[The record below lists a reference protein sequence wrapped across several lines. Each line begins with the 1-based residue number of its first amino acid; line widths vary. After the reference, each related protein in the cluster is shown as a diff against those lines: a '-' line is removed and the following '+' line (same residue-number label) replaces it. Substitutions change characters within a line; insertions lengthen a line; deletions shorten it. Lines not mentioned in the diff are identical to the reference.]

1 MQQIFWILFV
11 FFPHFL
17 WASSWSETNQKLLDK
32 IISDSPASHENFG
45 IWIQHKGEIVSVN
58 PSQLFVPASLSKI
71 PTALTFLDQFTM
83 DQRFLTWI
91 YKTGTIKDGVL
102 KGDLYLKGGGDPT
115 LVTESLW
122 LMLNELKR
130 SDIKKIQGQV
140 YVDESYFD
148 TNYYSD
154 GRQTKRVDRAYDAPV
169 SGLSF
174 NWNSLSIYVR
184 PGAKSGEAA
193 RVYVD
198 PELPSI
204 QIVNKAKTVAGN
216 KNKLQVERKLNG
228 NKMVVTVTGQIGVS
242 SKEKDF
248 YKSVGDAALWTG
260 ESFVHFMKQAG
271 IHYDGDIK
279 KRKVPD
285 QAIQLVEFKGWE
297 IPRVVAAL
305 AKFSNNFVA
314 EMITKHLGK
323 NKGEPGHIDKGLRKI
338 ASYLKSQGWSA
349 DEYQF
354 ENPSGFTNN
363 NKMRA
368 DRLGELLVK
377 AQDQFQLYPEFLSSL
392 PISGVDG
399 TLEKRLNHTMKNK
412 VRAKTGYLSGVVSL
426 AGYIK
431 PLKGQE
437 PVTFVLIYNGPSKH
451 DWLVRDL
458 FDKIVWRLHQNS

>member
-1 MQQIFWILFV
+1 MSKIIWILYL
-11 FFPHFL
+11 FFPHFI
-17 WASSWSETNQKLLDK
+17 WAASWSDVNKKIVDN
-32 IISDSPASHENFG
+32 IISDSSASKENFG
-45 IWIQHKGEIVSVN
+45 IWIQHKGEVVELNSN
-58 PSQLFVPASLSKI
+58 QLFIPASLSKI
-71 PTALTFLDQFTM
+71 PTALAFLDQFTM

-91 YKTGTIKDGVL
+91 YKTGTIKDGIL
-102 KGDLYLKGGGDPT
+102 NGDLYLKGGGDPT
-115 LVTESLW
+115 LVSESIW

-130 SDIKKIQGQV
+130 SDIKQVNGQV

-148 TNYYSD
+148 TDYYSE
-154 GRQTKRVDRAYDAPV
+154 GRQAKRVDRAYDAPV

-184 PGAKSGEAA
+184 PGDKSGEAA

-204 QIVNKAKTVAGN
+204 QIVNKAKTVRGS
-216 KNKLQVERKLNG
+216 KNKLQVDRKLNG
-228 NKMVVTVTGQIGVS
+228 TKMIVTVTGQIGVH

-260 ESFVHFMKQAG
+260 ESFIHFMKQTGIQYSGDVKKKQVPAG
-271 IHYDGDIK
+271 A
-279 KRKVPD
+279 
-285 QAIQLVEFKGWE
+285 QMLVEFKGWE
-297 IPRVVAAL
+297 LPRVVAAL
-305 AKFSNNFVA
+305 SKFSNNFVA

-323 NKGEPGHIDKGLRKI
+323 NKGEPAHIEMGLRKI
-338 ASYLKSQGWSA
+338 ASYLKTQGWSKE
-349 DEYQF
+349 EYQF

-377 AQDQFQLYPEFLSSL
+377 AHKEFQLYPEFLSSL

-426 AGYIK
+426 AGYVQ
-431 PLKGQE
+431 PHKGNE

-451 DWLVRDL
+451 DWLIRDL
-458 FDKIVWRLHQNS
+458 FDKLVWRLHQNS

>member
-1 MQQIFWILFV
+1 MQQLIWILFA

-17 WASSWSETNQKLLDK
+17 WAASWSETNQKVVDK
-32 IISDSPASHENFG
+32 IISESPATQENFG
-45 IWIQHKGEIVSVN
+45 IWIKYKNEIVSVN
-58 PSQLFVPASLSKI
+58 PSQLLVPASISKI
-71 PTALTFLDQFTM
+71 PTALAFLDQFTM

-91 YKTGTIKDGVL
+91 YKTGSIKEGVL
-102 KGDLYLKGGGDPT
+102 HGDLYLKGGGDPT
-115 LVTESLW
+115 LVSESLW

-148 TNYYSD
+148 TDYYSE

-184 PGAKSGEAA
+184 PGVKRGEAA

-204 QIVNKAKTVAGN
+204 EIINKAKTVSGGR
-216 KNKLQVERKLNG
+216 NKLQVSRKLNG
-228 NKMVVTVTGQIGVS
+228 NKMVITVTGQIGVH

-248 YKSVGDAALWTG
+248 YKSVGDAALWAG
-260 ESFVHFMKQAG
+260 ESFVHFMTQVG
-271 IHYDGDIK
+271 IQYSGDVK
-279 KRKVPD
+279 KKKVPS
-285 QAIQLVEFKGWE
+285 QATQLVEFKGWE
-297 IPRVVAAL
+297 LPRVVAAL
-305 AKFSNNFVA
+305 SKFSNNFVA

-323 NKGEPGHIDKGLRKI
+323 NKGEPAHIDKGLRKI
-338 ASYLKSQGWSA
+338 AGYLKSQGWST
-349 DEYQF
+349 DEYRF

-363 NKMRA
+363 NKLRA
-368 DRLGELLVK
+368 DRLGELLIK
-377 AQDQFQLYPEFLSSL
+377 AHQQFQLYPEFLAAL

-426 AGYIK
+426 AGYVQ

-437 PVTFVLIYNGPSKH
+437 PITFVLIYNGPSKH
-451 DWLVRDL
+451 DWAMRDL